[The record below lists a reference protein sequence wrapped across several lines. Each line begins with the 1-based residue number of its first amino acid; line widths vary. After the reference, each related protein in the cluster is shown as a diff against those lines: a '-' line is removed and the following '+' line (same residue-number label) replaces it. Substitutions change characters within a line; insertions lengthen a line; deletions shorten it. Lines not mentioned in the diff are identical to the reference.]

1 MERAFTAVP
10 RQVRE
15 QDGKVEILFVGRPAF
30 FWCHR
35 PEWAHRAYQ
44 AIEAGSA
51 LRVRWESTTGELLE
65 LE

>member
-1 MERAFTAVP
+1 MVREFTAVP

-15 QDGKVEILFVGRPAF
+15 QDGKVEILFVGRPAY

-35 PEWAHRAYQ
+35 PEWANRARQ
-44 AIEAGSA
+44 AIENGSE
-51 LRVRWESTTGELLE
+51 LNLRWESTTGELLE